1 MQSGIN
7 NFMGMESQY
16 NNPVMFTK
24 GIIENYVFIDV
35 ARVTRVLANRLTCT
49 ASDRE
54 YTNVEVLILGI
65 NGYGV
70 KLVPA
75 IGDRVLLLAPCTPME
90 SVEQY
95 NPTNTMNNYDRSGIK
110 AIPLTDS
117 KTAQLL
123 TIDRTGMK
131 LTGDNKFTLNSTGI
145 TVEDKNKNKV
155 SLTSDGVSLEDK
167 NKNKVKTSSS
177 GISVEDK
184 NSVKITTSSSG
195 IVLQGKKGKVEIK

>member
-24 GIIENYVFIDV
+24 GIVEGYVFIDV
-35 ARVTRVLANRLTCT
+35 AKVTKVIANRLTCT
-49 ASDRE
+49 ASGRE
-54 YTNVEVLILGI
+54 YTNVEVLILGV

-75 IGDRVLLLAPCTPME
+75 VGDRVLILAPCTPME
-90 SVEQY
+90 SVELY

-117 KTAQLL
+117 KTSQLL
-123 TIDRTGMK
+123 TVDRSGVK
-131 LTGDNKFTLNSTGI
+131 LTGDNKFTLNSSGI

-155 SLTSDGVSLEDK
+155 EMTSSGISVEDK
-167 NKNKVKTSSS
+167 NKNKIKTTSS
-177 GISVEDK
+177 GIAVEDK